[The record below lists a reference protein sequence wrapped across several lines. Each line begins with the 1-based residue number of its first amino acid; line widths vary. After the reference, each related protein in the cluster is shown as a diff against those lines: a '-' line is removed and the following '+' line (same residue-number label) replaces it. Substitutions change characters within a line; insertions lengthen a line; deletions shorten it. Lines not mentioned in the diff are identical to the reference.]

1 MGRPISVATTG
12 LGLSALRLRH
22 LSPYDGEM
30 DVQQL
35 LSKVTDNLT
44 VGRVF
49 GEPIQHGDIL
59 IVPVARIRGGAGG
72 GSGTGAGATNDVS
85 NSGGGGGFDA
95 KPAGVFVLKGGSVS
109 WQPALDVTRIVIG
122 GQVVTVVLALVVRSI
137 LRRR

>member
-1 MGRPISVATTG
+1 
-12 LGLSALRLRH
+12 
-22 LSPYDGEM
+22 M

-49 GEPIQHGDIL
+49 GEPVQHGDIL
-59 IVPVARIRGGAGG
+59 VVPVARIRGGAGG
-72 GSGTGAGATNDVS
+72 GNGTGATDDPSG
-85 NSGGGGGFDA
+85 SGGGGGFDA
-95 KPAGVFVLKGGSVS
+95 KPAGVFVINGGSVS

-122 GQVVTVVLALVVRSI
+122 GQVVAVVVALVVRSI